1 VIGNLD
7 GVHRGH
13 QAVLRDAAEDADKL
27 GLELL
32 VLTFHPHPAKVLRGT
47 EPAIL
52 TTLPRKIELIQRA
65 FPKAAVAVETFDR
78 AWAAQ
83 SPEAFA
89 ENILASKYRARV
101 VVVGKNFRF
110 GKDRA
115 GDFDALTRLGGA
127 LGFEARSHPM
137 EGDALGSWSSSRVRD
152 AIARGDVEDAA
163 RMLGRPHMLSGD
175 VVQGDKRGRTIG
187 FPTCNMGGVEQ
198 ALPAFGVYAVLVDRV
213 DRAPGVERMEGA
225 PPGARPAA
233 GRAKAF
239 ARGVANIG
247 VRPTVKEGSARPSVE
262 VHLFD
267 VDEDLYGQ
275 ELRVHLAARI
285 REERRFSGLDE
296 LKAQI
301 AKDAALA
308 REKLEGAA
316 PDPSAA
322 GAWS

>member
-13 QAVLRDAAEDADKL
+13 QAVLRGAAEDADKL
-27 GLELL
+27 GLDLL
-32 VLTFHPHPAKVLRGT
+32 VLTFHPHPAKVLRGA

-52 TTLPRKIELIQRA
+52 TTLPRKIELIERA
-65 FPKAAVAVETFDR
+65 FPKAKVAVETFDR

-115 GDFDALTRLGGA
+115 GDLDALTRLGGA

-163 RMLGRPHMLSGD
+163 RMLGRPHMLSGS
-175 VVQGDKRGRTIG
+175 VVEGDKRGRTIG

-198 ALPAFGVYAVLVDRV
+198 ALPAFGVFAVLVDRV
-213 DRAPGVERMEGA
+213 ERASGA
-225 PPGARPAA
+225 DGAAPGARPAA
-233 GRAKAF
+233 ARATAF

-247 VRPTVKEGSARPSVE
+247 VRPTVKEGGARPSVE

-285 REERRFSGLDE
+285 REERRFSGIDE

-316 PDPSAA
+316 PDPSAG